1 MTDVEKQYARAL
13 FSLALEKNEVDK
25 VYQEMFAFLQST
37 DLKTKEFFLHPKIA
51 KKDKHEII
59 EKTLTNNLLVN
70 FLKVLIDND
79 RFILLDNIV
88 YAYLD
93 LINEMNEVV
102 EVKITTNTSLS
113 KNNIEKIKKNL
124 ETKLLKK
131 IKIIEELDET
141 IIGGIRI
148 EYLGNVIDETVN
160 SSLENM
166 KQSFLGGNKP

>member
-13 FSLALEKNEVDK
+13 FSLALEKNEVDN

>member
-1 MTDVEKQYARAL
+1 MTDVEKQYARAN

-166 KQSFLGGNKP
+166 KQSLLGGNSR

>member
-25 VYQEMFAFLQST
+25 IYQEMLSFLKSI
-37 DLKTKEFFLHPKIA
+37 DEKTKEFFLHPKIS
-51 KKDKHEII
+51 KKAKHEIV
-59 EKTLTNNLLVN
+59 EKALNNNLLVN

-102 EVKITTNTSLS
+102 EVKVTTKTSLS